1 MARKNKKHNK
11 VAIDKANGQ
20 IQESLLSSPTFQQT
34 QYLTN
39 PGFYV
44 INPVPEQI
52 VLPWERRQQI
62 QFGRDLFAKL
72 PIVSSAI
79 QNKNH
84 TAVGNAWQPVFKGLV
99 TSDKDKQWVEAATD
113 WLINDYYPNV
123 NWMGSN
129 YSFSDTLYLTGK
141 DIDTEGG
148 SLMLFRNTK
157 SGLPRVQL
165 IPTDKIGTRDNDLT
179 VVGGTWDG
187 YKIYDGIIF
196 NSDNMPVA
204 LNILGETK
212 EDDQQI
218 SLFNCQY
225 LFEPA
230 WDGAVHGISKI
241 ANCLTTLLDIRDI
254 NDLLKI
260 TVKNFSAKGIIHK
273 NSKGAA
279 PKGKRMIGLE
289 VQQPSTALQVPGEN
303 TSKIYYES
311 INKGGTEYISSLDG
325 SDIQPFNFDRPS
337 PNTEAFIFRIS
348 SEAVASMGWFVEL
361 VTPSRLNGTSV
372 RSIQDQARKLII
384 WRQQTIERRAKA
396 IVQYGLATAMQ
407 LGLIPMTD
415 NKTWMRWT
423 FNKPSELTVD
433 SGYDNA
439 AQIESLKMGISTKQE
454 ICARRGKDWKNVS
467 NQTELELRDIF
478 DRAKEL
484 AKDYD
489 ITEAEARDWLSN
501 RGIDLIA
508 PTVPEEDASTAPVE
522 DTEQPQ
528 PAPKKQTIEDND
540 NEDSDQ

>member
-1 MARKNKKHNK
+1 MAHNNKRHSK
-11 VAIDKANGQ
+11 VSSIDTNGQ
-20 IQESLLSSPTFQQT
+20 VQESLLSSPTFNQT
-34 QYLTN
+34 QYLTS

-52 VLPWERRQQI
+52 VLPFERRQQI

-99 TSDKDKQWVEAATD
+99 KNDADKKWVEAATS

-129 YSFSDTLYLTGK
+129 YSFTDTLFLTGK

-179 VVGGTWDG
+179 VVGGQYDG

-196 NSDNMPVA
+196 NSDNMPIA
-204 LNILGETK
+204 LNILGESK

-218 SLFNCQY
+218 SLFNSQY
-225 LFEPA
+225 LFEPS
-230 WDGAVHGISKI
+230 WDGAVHGVSKI

-260 TVKNFSAKGIIHK
+260 TVKNFSSKGIIHK

-289 VQQPSTALQVPGEN
+289 VQQPPSSLQVPGEM

-348 SEAVASMGWFVEL
+348 SEAVASMGWFIEL

-372 RSIQDQARKLII
+372 RLIQDQARKLII

-454 ICARRGKDWKNVS
+454 ICARRGKDWKDVS
-467 NQTELELRDIF
+467 NQTEAELRDIF
-478 DRAKEL
+478 DRAKSL
-484 AKDYD
+484 AKDYGMS
-489 ITEAEARDWLSN
+489 EAEARDWLSN
-501 RGIDLIA
+501 RGIDTLA
-508 PTVPEEDASTAPVE
+508 PIIPKEEDSNPSQDDNVQDNHVPAKPQQPIEE
-522 DTEQPQ
+522 D
-528 PAPKKQTIEDND
+528 D
-540 NEDSDQ
+540 NEDS